1 MEFYPYPGQ
10 EGKGERGGN
19 KREGRERKG
28 ERQGERERYGV
39 KLKF

>member
-1 MEFYPYPGQ
+1 MQFYPYPGE
-10 EGKGERGGN
+10 EGKEEEGD